1 MSLVDLM
8 KEKVEKQLAAYNEQL
23 EAAQA
28 DAKAKKA
35 KAEADVAGAELE
47 EEVLSQVNDLKD
59 KIAEGQA
66 YLSELADM
74 GEEKAE
80 ELKAKLAGF
89 FDR

>member
-1 MSLVDLM
+1 MALLDLL
-8 KEKVEKQLAAYNEQL
+8 KEKIEKQLDAYDEQL

-35 KAEADVAGAELE
+35 KAEADVAGAQLE
-47 EEVLSQVNDLKD
+47 EEFLSQINDLKD

-66 YLSELADM
+66 YLNELAEA
-74 GEEKAE
+74 GEDTAD
-80 ELKAKLAGF
+80 ELKAKLTGF